1 MHQPKKIWGS
11 SQRLSIAVP
20 KNFATEGCRCN
31 EAKKEGHK
39 KTWALSVVKVI
50 RTSRGEQLLRWHW
63 EEKPP
68 KMHQLGVVCCFFGLS
83 AII

>member
-1 MHQPKKIWGS
+1 MHQLKAIWGARRARS
-11 SQRLSIAVP
+11 MASPQI
-20 KNFATEGCRCN
+20 FATDGCAYLR
-31 EAKKEGHK
+31 AKKEGHK
-39 KTWALSVVKVI
+39 KTWALVVVKVI

-68 KMHQLGVVCCFFGLS
+68 KMHQLDLVCCFFERG